1 MCYGVP
7 ELQNATKFSPDNA
20 EVYFNQGNALSDL
33 GRLDEAEASYKHALK
48 FRPDFIEAL
57 YNLGSVQS
65 EQGKLDEAEASYRY
79 ALKIWPNFVK
89 ARYGLGSVL
98 SEQGKLDEA
107 EASYKRVLKN
117 WPNYANSYGNLGII
131 FKKQGRLNDALT
143 CFKQQLELTPESHIV
158 QHYIASLTG
167 INTER
172 VPIEYIESAFNSYA
186 DRFDTHLLQILK
198 YEAPEKLVALIT
210 QHSPPP
216 AEKWD
221 VLDLGCGTGLVGSAV
236 APFARQLIGV
246 DLSAKMLEKARARNL
261 YQRLEC
267 LDLLEM
273 MRGEEASSY
282 DVIIAADVFIY
293 LGKLDEIISELKR
306 LLCPG
311 GFFSFSIETTGGSS
325 IKEAGQSAQR
335 DYQLENTGRF
345 SHSSE
350 YIAKLAFANSFLALE
365 MVATQIR
372 MEHDRP
378 INGYLA
384 LWKNN

>member
-1 MCYGVP
+1 M
-7 ELQNATKFSPDNA
+7 QNATKISPDNA
-20 EVYFNQGNALSDL
+20 EIYFNQGNALSDL
-33 GRLDEAEASYKHALK
+33 KRLDEAEASYRHALK

-79 ALKIWPNFVK
+79 ALEIWPSFVK
-89 ARYGLGSVL
+89 ARYSLGSVL

-107 EASYKRVLKN
+107 EASYKRVLKI
-117 WPNYANSYGNLGII
+117 WPNYADSYGNLGII
-131 FKKQGRLNDALT
+131 LKKQGRLDDALT
-143 CFKQQLELTPESHIV
+143 CFKQQLELTPENRIA

-167 INTER
+167 TDTER
-172 VPIEYIESAFNSYA
+172 VPIEYVESAFNSYA

-210 QHSPPP
+210 QHSTPP
-216 AEKWD
+216 AEKWNA
-221 VLDLGCGTGLVGSAV
+221 LDLGCGTGLVGLAV
-236 APFARQLIGV
+236 APFARQLVGV

-261 YQRLEC
+261 YQRLEH

-273 MRGEEASSY
+273 MRGEETSSY

-306 LLCPG
+306 LLCPD
-311 GFFSFSIETTGGSS
+311 GFFAFSIETTGTSS

-345 SHSSE
+345 SHSPE
-350 YIAKLAFANSFLALE
+350 YITKLAFANNFLALG